1 MSHTPSSI
9 LLVDDNPANIQIAA
23 NVLSR
28 QGFNIEF
35 ALNGHET
42 FEWTQ
47 KEEFDLIL
55 LDVMMPGIDGFEV
68 CRQLKNNPRTA
79 RIPVIFIN
87 AKTDSNSIENG
98 YKSGGVDYIIK
109 PFREAELLNR
119 IQLHL
124 NLSRLNREL
133 SELNESLEIK
143 VRKRT
148 EELSIANQRLKEEYT
163 ERIKAEKALRQTERN
178 LLTATIHAEEKERTR
193 FAQEIH
199 DGIGPLLSTIQMYF
213 QWLADDDENKE
224 FVIKKGNEVLTEA
237 IQNLREIS
245 NNLSPHMLH
254 NLGLN
259 KAIAS
264 FVDKVSINRKI
275 DILYKNSLKISLN
288 KDIELIIYRVITEL
302 INNTLKHAG
311 ATQIRLNISN
321 RRNTLQLEFS
331 DNGKGFDLD
340 EIQSKHKG
348 QGLFNIQ
355 NRISSVDGECVLS
368 AVPGN
373 GMKARISIPQN
384 GNRREEN
391 NPDAQ

>member
-1 MSHTPSSI
+1 MSPMPSNI
-9 LLVDDNPANIQIAA
+9 LIVDDNPANIQIAA

-28 QGFNIEF
+28 QGFTIEF
-35 ALNGHET
+35 ALNGHEA

-47 KEEFDLIL
+47 KGEFDLIL

-79 RIPVIFIN
+79 RIPVIFIT
-87 AKTDSNSIENG
+87 AKTDSDSIESG

-148 EELSIANQRLKEEYT
+148 EELSIANQRLKEEYA

-245 NNLSPHMLH
+245 NNLSPHLLH

-264 FVDKVSINRKI
+264 FVDKVSINRRI
-275 DILYKNSLKISLN
+275 DIVYTNSLKKSLP

-302 INNTLKHAG
+302 INNTLKHAS
-311 ATQIRLNISN
+311 ATQIRLTISS
-321 RRNTLQLEFS
+321 RRNGIHLEFS
-331 DNGKGFDLD
+331 DNGKGFNLD
-340 EIQSKHKG
+340 EIQRKHKG

-355 NRISSVDGECVLS
+355 NRISSVDGRCVLS
-368 AVPGN
+368 AVRGN
-373 GMKARISIPQN
+373 GMKAQIIIPQSRIR
-384 GNRREEN
+384 GDEN
-391 NPDAQ
+391 NPET